1 MPEPKSNQ
9 TWCRALFLGILLTA
23 PAGLWAQ
30 SPKDTGK
37 SQAKDAGKS
46 VDTSKQ
52 APAGKS
58 AADATQKA
66 APAAKADDKKA
77 PEAKLEAKEV
87 ELTES
92 FRDSRVDDA
101 LSTDLIKEL
110 PAPRPTFSQNEERQV
125 LTSAGGRG
133 DANPRSISRFV
144 EAKAADLT
152 NRKAIEAILNGE
164 ANSNALV
171 RPIEAATQAL
181 INASKAA
188 NAASNTPFMTTYSAA
203 LIKTMQPLLKAHL
216 VTRVQ
221 ALLALASTGSLDVN
235 PLLIQVMSDD
245 EQPWQMKLV
254 AIRGVNNSIQA
265 GRRPMAFNARTQ
277 LTVALCNLIREE
289 TDAPWFIKSEAAEVI
304 GNIRIVS
311 ESVSGR
317 KVEPAELMM
326 SLLVN
331 SDERPKVR
339 LAAARALGL
348 MEIPSQF
355 RPFNNHLVA
364 ASLAQAVADTA
375 KKVMA
380 STPTDSSRGQQLIA
394 ILAERIPSAFNGE
407 QGMTDSGLVRQAVVG
422 QGSTEAKA
430 AIDALFNAIKPVI
443 NAGSNYVKSRGDIVE
458 GRRTDLQ
465 TTIAELEKAIAKNQ
479 AKDRTLIKGG
489 ESFDAEEP
497 AAEEKPKEVAQ
508 DK

>member
-9 TWCRALFLGILLTA
+9 TWCRAFYLSLLLMA
-23 PAGLWAQ
+23 PASLWAQ

-37 SQAKDAGKS
+37 SQSKESAAKAAN
-46 VDTSKQ
+46 TPTQ
-52 APAGKS
+52 APAGKDTE
-58 AADATQKA
+58 ATKKADSPLKTDEKK
-66 APAAKADDKKA
+66 PEAAK
-77 PEAKLEAKEV
+77 PESASI

-92 FRDSRVDDA
+92 YRDGRVDDA
-101 LSTDLIKEL
+101 LNTDLIKEL
-110 PAPRPTFSQNEERQV
+110 PGPRPTFSQNEERQV
-125 LTSAGGRG
+125 LTAAGGRG

-152 NRKAIEAILNGE
+152 NRKAIEAMIGDQGNV
-164 ANSNALV
+164 NSVV

-188 NAASNTPFMTTYSAA
+188 NAASNTPFMSTYSAA

-221 ALLALASTGSLDVN
+221 ALIALASTGSLDVN

-245 EQPWQMKLV
+245 EQPWQMKLI
-254 AIRGVNNSIQA
+254 AIRGANNSIQA

-289 TDAPWFIKSEAAEVI
+289 TDAPWFIKAEAAEVI
-304 GNIRIVS
+304 GNLRIVS
-311 ESVSGR
+311 ESVAGR

-326 SLLVN
+326 SLLIN
-331 SDERPKVR
+331 PEERPEVR
-339 LAAARALGL
+339 FAAARALGL
-348 MEIPSQF
+348 MEVPSQF

-364 ASLAQAVADTA
+364 ASVAQAIADTA
-375 KKVMA
+375 KKVMT
-380 STPTDSSRGQQLIA
+380 STPTDSSRGQQLVA
-394 ILAERIPSAFNGE
+394 LMADRVPSAFIGE

-422 QGSTEAKA
+422 QASTEAKA
-430 AIDALFNAIKPVI
+430 AIDALFAAIKPVI

-479 AKDRTLIKGG
+479 SKDRTLIKGG
-489 ESFDAEEP
+489 ESFDLEEP
-497 AAEEKPKEVAQ
+497 AAVEKPKEVAQ